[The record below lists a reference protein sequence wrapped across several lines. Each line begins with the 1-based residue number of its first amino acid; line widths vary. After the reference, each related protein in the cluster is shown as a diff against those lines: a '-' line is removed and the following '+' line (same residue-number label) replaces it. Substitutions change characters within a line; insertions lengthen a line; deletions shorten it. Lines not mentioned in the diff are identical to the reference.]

1 MVKFDTLKLKF
12 SSDVIEDIN
21 LDFFY
26 SVEKK
31 TMEDDL
37 LSKKLVLAKQ
47 SYLGLKNIEFNCLGK
62 DTIAEGVIELS
73 AKILKQN
80 YYDLI
85 NKNTIEQV
93 VDNLNSY
100 NFVKFDKYRFID
112 TVEVCRADV
121 TENLKVSRDVGE
133 YISLLQ
139 TCNVNPKYRVERYKN
154 EAIVFKKNVI
164 SYKERM
170 IFYDK
175 YKELSK
181 DTIEARLLNI
191 EKFRN
196 VLRCEN
202 NIASFDRLRKNFDLQ
217 GEKIFLKELLE
228 SKKQVNYETF
238 SKIINANNQLLMKMN
253 SEEFQ
258 NMGLYQIEKRL
269 GQEFIIMCFDFDLN
283 RVFEF
288 LKSKNKSRPQAYNC
302 FRQYK
307 KIWQE
312 MRMKLQENL
321 NIEAIKEIKELLR
334 VA

>member
-1 MVKFDTLKLKF
+1 
-12 SSDVIEDIN
+12 
-21 LDFFY
+21 
-26 SVEKK
+26 VEKK
-31 TMEDDL
+31 TMEGDL
-37 LSKKLVLAKQ
+37 LSRKLVLSKQ
-47 SYLGLKNIEFNCLGK
+47 SYLGLKNIELFYLGK

-100 NFVKFDKYRFID
+100 NFVKFNKYRFLD
-112 TVEVCRADV
+112 TAEVCRADV
-121 TENLKVSRDVGE
+121 TENLKVSKAIEE

-139 TCNVNPKYRVERYKN
+139 TCNINYKYRVEKYRN
-154 EAIVFKKNVI
+154 EAIVFKKNVL

-175 YKELSK
+175 YKELLR
-181 DTIEARLLNI
+181 DTVEAKLLDI

-202 NIASFDRLRKNFDLQ
+202 NITSFERLRKNFDLQ
-217 GEKIFLKELLE
+217 GEKIFFKDLLE

-238 SKIINANNQLLMKMN
+238 SKIISGNNDLLMKMN

-258 NMGLYQIEKRL
+258 KMTLWQIEKRL
-269 GQEFIIMCFDFDLN
+269 GQEFIIASFDFDLN
-283 RVFEF
+283 KVFEF

-307 KIWQE
+307 RVWQE
-312 MRMKLQENL
+312 MRMKTQG
-321 NIEAIKEIKELLR
+321 ITDRFDEAIEEIKELLR